1 MSQNIGIIA
10 FKLVK
15 WGWFLNDWG
24 KEIQITMVIV
34 VFMLSNIC
42 SSKLA
47 YTVYSKKQ
55 NKASFP
61 NSFYVSY
68 NEPYEK
74 NFSTK

>member
-1 MSQNIGIIA
+1 MVLEWLRERNSNHHGNCCFYVVKYLQQLIGI
-10 FKLVK
+10 
-15 WGWFLNDWG
+15 
-24 KEIQITMVIV
+24 
-34 VFMLSNIC
+34 
-42 SSKLA
+42 

>member
-34 VFMLSNIC
+34 VFMLSKIGI
-42 SSKLA
+42 